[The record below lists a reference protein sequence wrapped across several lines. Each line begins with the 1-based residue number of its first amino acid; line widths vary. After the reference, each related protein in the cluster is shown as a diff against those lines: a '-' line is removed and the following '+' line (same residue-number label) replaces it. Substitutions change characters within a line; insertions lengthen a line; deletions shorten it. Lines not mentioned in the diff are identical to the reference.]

1 MEVVAQHRRAVDSWV
16 ARVAAVGVD
25 QWELAT
31 PCSEWSVRELVN
43 HVVGESLWTVPLLEG
58 KTIADVGDQFDGD
71 VVGDDP
77 VAAASRAAGHALT
90 VADERVPSGGR
101 VSLSYGEE
109 DMHEYVRQL
118 VADYLVHSWD
128 LAAAT
133 GGDTTLDAEIVADVA
148 AWFAEREELYRSAG
162 AIGPRGE
169 GGGDPQSDLLVA
181 FGRTP

>member
-1 MEVVAQHRRAVDSWV
+1 MDVVDQHRRVVEGWLS
-16 ARVAAVGVD
+16 RVAGVGDD
-25 QWELAT
+25 QWNLPT
-31 PCSEWSVRELVN
+31 PCAEWSVRDLVN
-43 HVVGESLWTVPLLEG
+43 HVVGEGLWTAPLLEG

-77 VAAASRAAGHALT
+77 AGAARRAAGQALEA
-90 VADERVPSGGR
+90 ADARVPQGGQ
-101 VSLSYGEE
+101 VSLSYGQE

-118 VADYLVHSWD
+118 VADYLVHGWD
-128 LAAAT
+128 LATAT
-133 GGDTTLDAEIVADVA
+133 GGDTSLDPDLVEQVA
-148 AWFAEREELYRSAG
+148 AWFAEREDLYRSAG